1 MQQKLQGAFALVF
14 AVSIVSGCVVYRQ
27 VPQDPNDPRLAGEQ
41 SPPGEEQQPPQAG
54 QAEPTPSAYAQQ
66 QPPQEDPAAP
76 RRRRR
81 MAPRVDVAPRVSAP
95 TIFGEGTGGAFR
107 GLVYLMP
114 DDVERLPDFS
124 RLTPIGEVFT
134 DHFDIR
140 PQDFHGG
147 FPGFS
152 KEEEWFAI
160 KYEGTIMLPE
170 GGNYRFR
177 LVSDDGSA
185 LYVDGTK
192 VIENDGVHG
201 VRSLNG
207 TANLTPGRH
216 QVRLDYFQGNRG
228 PVALQLF
235 ITPPS
240 NQGEMVLRG
249 VR

>member
-1 MQQKLQGAFALVF
+1 MHQKLQGACALVF
-14 AVSIVSGCVVYRQ
+14 AVSVLNGCVVYRH
-27 VPQDPNDPRLAGEQ
+27 VPQDPNDPSYAGGQ
-41 SPPGEEQQPPQAG
+41 PPAGEEQQPQTG
-54 QAEPTPSAYAQQ
+54 QAEQTPQAVAQQ

-114 DDVERLPDFS
+114 NDVERLPDFS
-124 RLTPIGEVFT
+124 RLTPVGEVFT
-134 DHFDIR
+134 DHFDVR

-170 GGNYRFR
+170 GGTYRFR
-177 LVSDDGSA
+177 LVSDDGSM
-185 LYVDGTK
+185 LYIDGTK

-201 VRSLNG
+201 VRSVNG
-207 TANLTPGRH
+207 TANLAPGRH
-216 QVRLDYFQGNRG
+216 QVRLEYFQGNKG
-228 PVALQLF
+228 PVALQLLV
-235 ITPPS
+235 TPPAGAS
-240 NQGEMVLRG
+240 EMVLQG

>member
-1 MQQKLQGAFALVF
+1 MQQKIHGALALVF
-14 AVSIVSGCVVYRQ
+14 AVSTLNGCVVYRQ
-27 VPQDPNDPRLAGEQ
+27 VPADPNDPRLGAET
-41 SPPGEEQQPPQAG
+41 PPGEEQQPPGAG
-54 QAEPTPSAYAQQ
+54 QGEQNPAVAQQ
-66 QPPQEDPAAP
+66 QPPVEEPVAP

-81 MAPRVDVAPRVSAP
+81 IAPRVDVAPRVSAP

-124 RLTPIGEVFT
+124 RLTPVGEVFT
-134 DHFDIR
+134 DHFDVR

-160 KYEGTIMLPE
+160 KYEGTVMLPE
-170 GGNYRFR
+170 GGMYRFR

-185 LYVDGTK
+185 LYLDGTK

-201 VRSLNG
+201 VRSVNG
-207 TANLTPGRH
+207 TANLSPGRH
-216 QVRLDYFQGNRG
+216 QLRLDYFQGNKG

-235 ITPPS
+235 VTPPS
-240 NQGEMVLRG
+240 GPAEMVLQGAR
-249 VR
+249 